1 MGVVNLATKEFI
13 DITQIQQNSIETGF
27 IDIDR
32 LIGDLKRQE
41 LSFILGRNGEGKS
54 TFALQM
60 AGHHVMRGKKVFYY
74 NGELSDYKY
83 QLWLYTQIIGNNPKM
98 YNLVNTKYKQVL
110 TPKREVI
117 HAIKKWHNKKLWVH
131 EQDKTETIKSINS
144 LIEDM
149 KIARERGC
157 DLYIIDNLMTAMESN
172 ASSINSDQTN
182 FASKCKDFSIAY
194 DAHVSILC
202 HPTKESEEL
211 EIGDTKGTLKK
222 KSISG
227 SNNMA
232 NYGDVIIAV
241 ERIIKDYSQ
250 MSEGCNG
257 GTDALITILKDR
269 EDSIRTVFEYYF
281 SGETKRFYNNSTV
294 ELVNYG
300 WEKYLA

>member
-1 MGVVNLATKEFI
+1 MGVVNLATKKFI

-27 IDIDR
+27 KDVDK

-54 TFALQM
+54 TVALQM
-60 AGHHVMRGKKVFYY
+60 AGHHVMRGKEVFYY

-83 QLWLYTQIIGNNPKM
+83 QLWLYTQIIGNNPAM
-98 YNLVNTKYKQVL
+98 YDKVKTKYKEVL
-110 TPKREVI
+110 TPKREAI
-117 HAIKKWHNKKLWVH
+117 HAIKRWHNNKLWVH
-131 EQDKTETIKSINS
+131 EQDKLLTTKSING

-149 KIARERGC
+149 KVARERGC

-211 EIGDTKGTLKK
+211 EIGDEKGTLKK

-241 ERIIKDYSQ
+241 ERIIKDFDK
-250 MSEGCNG
+250 MSNGCQAG
-257 GTDALITILKDR
+257 HDALITILKDR
-269 EDSIRTVFEYYF
+269 EDSIRTVFKYYF
-281 SGETKRFYNNSTV
+281 SNETKRFYNNETIEHV
-294 ELVNYG
+294 VYG
-300 WEKYLA
+300 WEKYLK